1 MKSEFM
7 LLLCA
12 IVVFFTGFHYDVSIE
27 AAMIACTACVI
38 RAMKEGK

>member
-7 LLLCA
+7 LLCCA
-12 IVVFFTGFHYDVSIE
+12 IVVFFAGIHYDVSIE
-27 AAMIACTACVI
+27 AAMIACTGCII